1 MPATPPK
8 IEKGDSAAYQ
18 QKLLGLLGNRDPIDI
33 LSKTADVL
41 AGVVEQNSPEVLRTR
56 PFPGKWTPNEVI
68 GHLSDSEWVYGY
80 RIRLILCQDNP
91 VILGM
96 DQDLW
101 VAGQKH
107 NDRQP
112 KDLGALFRNLR
123 AGNLALWKQ
132 MTPNDL
138 KRVGR
143 HNERG
148 EESLGLMLKMNAG
161 HDLSHID
168 QITRYLQAIDAG
180 R

>member
-1 MPATPPK
+1 MATAPV

-18 QKLLGLLGNRDPIDI
+18 QKLMGLLGNRDPIEVM
-33 LSKTADVL
+33 SKTADVL
-41 AGVVEQNSPEVLRTR
+41 AALIEKHPTEVMRTR
-56 PFPGKWTPNEVI
+56 PFPGKWTPNEII
-68 GHLSDSEWVYGY
+68 GHLSDSEWVYGF
-80 RIRLILCQDNP
+80 RIRLILCQDKP

-96 DQDLW
+96 DQDHW
-101 VAGQKH
+101 VAGQRH

-112 KDLGALFRNLR
+112 KELLTVFRNQR
-123 AGNLALWKQ
+123 AANIELWKR
-132 MTPNDL
+132 MAPDDL

-168 QITRYLQAIDAG
+168 QITRYLEAI
-180 R
+180 RR

>member
-1 MPATPPK
+1 MTNATT
-8 IEKGDSAAYQ
+8 IEKGNNAAYQ
-18 QKLLGLLGNRDPIDI
+18 QKLMGLLGNRDPIEV

-41 AGVVEQNSPEVLRTR
+41 AEFVEKNPREIMRTR
-56 PFPGKWTPNEVI
+56 PYDGKWTPNEII
-68 GHLSDSEWVYGY
+68 GHLSDSEWVYGF
-80 RIRLILCQDNP
+80 RIRLILCEEQP

-112 KDLGALFRNLR
+112 KDLAAVFRNLR
-123 AGNLALWKQ
+123 AANLALWKA
-132 MTPNDL
+132 MTPADL
-138 KRVGR
+138 KRFGR

-168 QITRYLQAIDAG
+168 QIERFLKAI
-180 R
+180 RVQ

>member
-1 MPATPPK
+1 MATPTT

-18 QKLLGLLGNRDPIDI
+18 QKLLGLLGNQNPIEV
-33 LSKTADVL
+33 LAKTADVL
-41 AGVVEQNSPEVLRTR
+41 GGIIESHSGQTLQSR
-56 PFPGKWTPNEVI
+56 PFPGKWTPNEII

-80 RIRLILCQDNP
+80 RIRLILCQEKP

-107 NDRQP
+107 NERQP
-112 KDLGALFRNLR
+112 RDLLAMFRNLR
-123 AGNLALWKQ
+123 AANLELWKQ
-132 MTPNDL
+132 MTPSDL
-138 KRVGR
+138 TRVGR

-168 QITRYLQAIDAG
+168 QLTRYIAAL
-180 R
+180 RVC

>member
-1 MPATPPK
+1 MATTTT

-18 QKLLGLLGNRDPIDI
+18 QKLLGLLGNREPIEVLGKTPDI
-33 LSKTADVL
+33 LARI
-41 AGVVEQNSPEVLRTR
+41 VEENSPAVLQTR
-56 PFPGKWTPNEVI
+56 PFPGKWTPNEII

-80 RIRLILCQDNP
+80 RVRLILCQDKP

-112 KDLGALFRNLR
+112 KDLLAMFRNLR
-123 AGNLALWKQ
+123 FANLELWRRL
-132 MTPNDL
+132 TPKDFE
-138 KRVGR
+138 RVGR

-148 EESLGLMLKMNAG
+148 EESLGLMFRMEAG

-168 QITRYLQAIDAG
+168 QINRYLQAIRDQK
-180 R
+180 